1 MANAATKALKAWV
14 AKGGQVIDLTPEA
27 AAGFNRATDALAEK
41 VIAELQA
48 DGVNA
53 KAWAAALRK
62 AARQK

>member
-1 MANAATKALKAWV
+1 MDNAATRALDAWV

-27 AAGFNRATDALAEK
+27 TAEFNRATDALADK

-53 KAWAAALRK
+53 KAWAAAL
-62 AARQK
+62 QKSAGQK